1 MTLWWREEEDQKAM
15 QMGPWHVDPTK
26 AVFETLLWADR
37 KETLFKK
44 VPSPPLLVPRLDVAR
59 FHRVRRC

>member
-1 MTLWWREEEDQKAM
+1 MRYSTREGRE
-15 QMGPWHVDPTK
+15 GDPTK
-26 AVFETLLWADR
+26 AVFEALLWADR

-44 VPSPPLLVPRLDVAR
+44 VPSPPLLVPGLDVAR